1 MQPMSAFNVKITLM
15 KLLALDASTEFL
27 SLAIRDGEQLYTY
40 DTHAGQAASQL
51 ILPQIQQLL
60 TQANIALTDLD
71 GIVFGA
77 GPGSFTGVRVAC
89 GVAQGL
95 GFGANLPVVGVNVL
109 TALAEAAGA
118 ERVVVATDAR
128 MKEVY
133 HAAYIRKN
141 QVWRTVHDAGVYK
154 PNEVPSLDG
163 DDWTG
168 VGTAWQVYD
177 AVLSDCYQ
185 GQIVKKL
192 PELTPAAAA
201 MLTLAQPVFAAG
213 EARPASE
220 AKPVYIRN
228 RVALTSKERE
238 QGLRL

>member
-1 MQPMSAFNVKITLM
+1 M

-27 SLAIRDGEQLYTY
+27 SLAVQSDAQLYTY
-40 DTHAGQAASQL
+40 HEHTGQAASQY

-60 TQANIALTDLD
+60 EQAKLNISDLD
-71 GIVFGA
+71 GIAFGA

-95 GFGANLPVVGVNVL
+95 GFGASLPVVGVNVL
-109 TALAEAAGA
+109 MALAEASGA
-118 ERVVVATDAR
+118 DKVIVATDAR

-133 HAAYIRKN
+133 HAVYQKTAEHW
-141 QVWRTVHDAGVYK
+141 QVVHDAGVYK
-154 PNEVPSLDG
+154 PDALPLVDG
-163 DDWTG
+163 AGWTG

-177 AVLSDCYQ
+177 ALLQQQYQANLLNTLSDR
-185 GQIVKKL
+185 
-192 PELTPAAAA
+192 TPAAEAI
-201 MLTLAQPVFAAG
+201 MSLAKPVFAAG
-213 EARPASE
+213 QAKPASE
-220 AKPVYIRN
+220 ARPIYIRN